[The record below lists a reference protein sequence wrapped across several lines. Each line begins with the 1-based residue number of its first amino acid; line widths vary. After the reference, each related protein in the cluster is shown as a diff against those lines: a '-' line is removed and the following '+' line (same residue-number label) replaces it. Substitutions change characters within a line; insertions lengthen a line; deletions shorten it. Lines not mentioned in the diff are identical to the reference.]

1 MAENNQEESKLAQK
15 LESEVKFTEEE
26 MKKLSDL
33 QNGYQRKQLQFGQL
47 RVQRLQMEQQF
58 AALDQAEEQIEKE
71 YTEIQQSEVD
81 LVNELNEKYG
91 PGTLD
96 PTTGTFTPETVT
108 T

>member
-1 MAENNQEESKLAQK
+1 
-15 LESEVKFTEEE
+15 
-26 MKKLSDL
+26 
-33 QNGYQRKQLQFGQL
+33 
-47 RVQRLQMEQQF
+47 MEQQF

>member
-15 LESEVKFTEEE
+15 FESEVKFSEEE

-33 QNGYQRKQLQFGQL
+33 QNNYQQKQLQFGQL
-47 RVQRLQMEQQF
+47 RVQRLLLEQQF

-71 YTEIQQSEVD
+71 YTEVQQSEVD